1 MSTEPYDLGDRD
13 LLGLPALRAASAQA
27 LGAAGIR
34 AGDVDALELDGL
46 TLFDEALAAEAVGAA
61 APGQGMSL
69 LAAGGR
75 VNPDGGYAAGYGDP
89 AMGLVRVARAAGRV
103 RAGAATALATGAS
116 VVAAQVQAAVV
127 LEGA

>member
-1 MSTEPYDLGDRD
+1 
-13 LLGLPALRAASAQA
+13 
-27 LGAAGIR
+27 
-34 AGDVDALELDGL
+34 
-46 TLFDEALAAEAVGAA
+46 
-61 APGQGMSL
+61 MSL

-89 AMGLVRVARAAGRV
+89 AMGLVRVARAAARV
-103 RAGAATALATGAS
+103 RAGAGPALATGAS